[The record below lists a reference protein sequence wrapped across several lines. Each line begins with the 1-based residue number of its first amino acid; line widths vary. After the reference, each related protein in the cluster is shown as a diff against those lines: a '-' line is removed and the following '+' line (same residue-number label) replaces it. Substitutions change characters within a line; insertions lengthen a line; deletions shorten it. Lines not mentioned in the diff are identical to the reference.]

1 MPVMTNSSQSYERS
15 KRTPVHQLID
25 LDQYPIHDLD
35 RNAGRDLVL
44 KCQQSLANTA
54 AGPR

>member
-44 KCQQSLANTA
+44 KGQQSLANTA